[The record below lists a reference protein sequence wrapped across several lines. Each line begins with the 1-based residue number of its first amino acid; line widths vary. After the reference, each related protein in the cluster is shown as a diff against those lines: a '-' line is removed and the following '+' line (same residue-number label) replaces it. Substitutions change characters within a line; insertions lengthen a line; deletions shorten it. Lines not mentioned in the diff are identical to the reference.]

1 MSNYYLD
8 TVEEVKNRPDK
19 TKLIIRTMLPED
31 LLDPKVSSPES
42 VKYLEL
48 SLGFGCV
55 WYSEMHK
62 YLHKKN
68 CDCDSIESCPQCTWS
83 EKQDDKF
90 LCKDVVNFCNLETFI
105 AEDVNLAPEIW
116 FEFAKNARCLRKI
129 SFSSG
134 KNGGSYFD
142 FEDETPEKERI
153 LDIVFRIP
161 TLESVTF
168 CYVNLFFCPKGP
180 SNLKY
185 IKIDRVDTYDDE
197 EQKLIAESFSENFC
211 THQNL
216 ETVKIL
222 QTELDVESLKLD
234 QLPKLKYVEY
244 LNDSFDDSKVAQ
256 AFLSLLR
263 KPNFKCLKIDKNCY
277 DRLTFTLTS

>member
-31 LLDPKVSSPES
+31 LLDPEVSSPES

-48 SLGFGCV
+48 SLAFHCD
-55 WYSEMHK
+55 YSEMYK
-62 YLHKKN
+62 YLYKKN
-68 CDCDSIESCPQCTWS
+68 CDCDSIENCDKCCWDFKAS
-83 EKQDDKF
+83 DKF
-90 LCKDVVNFCNLETFI
+90 LCKDIVHFCNLETFV
-105 AEDVNLAPEIW
+105 AREVNLAPEIW
-116 FEFAKNARCLRKI
+116 LEFAKNAKCLRKI
-129 SFSSG
+129 SFSSD

-153 LDIVFRIP
+153 LDIVFKIP

-185 IKIDRVDTYDDE
+185 IEIDRVGSDE
-197 EQKLIAESFSENFC
+197 DKEYKKLIAESFRENFC

-256 AFLSLLR
+256 VFLSLLR
-263 KPNFKCLKIDKNCY
+263 KPNFKHLKIDKNCH
-277 DRLTFTLTS
+277 DRLTFTLTN